1 MKQFLLTNLSGV
13 IALISFIMMGVF
25 WVYTMN
31 GIPARVQALEES
43 VSGIQQQLSQ
53 NTSKIDIMM
62 EDTKFIKQLLMQ
74 KYLAR

>member
-1 MKQFLLTNLSGV
+1 MKTFIQNNFSAV
-13 IALISFIMMGVF
+13 ISLISFLVMGIV

-31 GIPARVQALEES
+31 GIPARVQSLEES

-74 KYLAR
+74 KYLQ

>member
-1 MKQFLLTNLSGV
+1 
-13 IALISFIMMGVF
+13 MMGLF

-31 GIPARVQALEES
+31 GIPARVKALEES

>member
-1 MKQFLLTNLSGV
+1 MKQFLQQYLSTILTISS
-13 IALISFIMMGVF
+13 LIITGLF

-31 GIPARVQALEES
+31 GIPARVVALEES
-43 VSGIQQQLSQ
+43 VNGIKNQLIQ

-74 KYLAR
+74 KYLP

>member
-1 MKQFLLTNLSGV
+1 MKTFIQNNFSAV
-13 IALISFIMMGVF
+13 ISLISFLVMGIV

-31 GIPARVQALEES
+31 GIPARVQSLEES
-43 VSGIQQQLSQ
+43 VSGIQQQLLQ

-74 KYLAR
+74 KYLQ

>member
-1 MKQFLLTNLSGV
+1 MKTFIQNNFSAV
-13 IALISFIMMGVF
+13 ISLISFLVMGIV

-43 VSGIQQQLSQ
+43 VSGTQQQLSQ

-74 KYLAR
+74 KYLQ